1 MADLLAL
8 TPVWFC
14 YFRSSVIG
22 VFLLHQQVSGN
33 IIAFLFIAFAVS
45 WHAWCWNPIVLSS
58 GWTTQQ
64 MFQEN
69 LSFFHTRCIPGFKT
83 LKSQGVQYPLLSS
96 WVTSPSMRALL
107 GQGSRGYPSPELCQ
121 LTSVH
126 FFLSQFSSHP
136 AVLQELWQGSCAGD
150 TGDVLNWEQLMLSV
164 TTAWGVSALDF
175 VFWYSSHLAHFL
187 IILDYPWI
195 RMGAH

>member
-45 WHAWCWNPIVLSS
+45 WHAWCWNPIVPSS
-58 GWTTQQ
+58 GWTIQQ

-69 LSFFHTRCIPGFKT
+69 LTFFHTRCIPGFKT

-96 WVTSPSMRALL
+96 WVNQPIHESTPWTRQQRVSISSIVPAHISAFFSEPVFQPSCCPAGALARKL
-107 GQGSRGYPSPELCQ
+107 CRGYRGCPQLGIAYAVSNNSLGCLCLRLCLLIQLSPC
-121 LTSVH
+121 S
-126 FFLSQFSSHP
+126 LSDYF
-136 AVLQELWQGSCAGD
+136 G
-150 TGDVLNWEQLMLSV
+150 LS
-164 TTAWGVSALDF
+164 
-175 VFWYSSHLAHFL
+175 
-187 IILDYPWI
+187 
-195 RMGAH
+195 MN

>member
-45 WHAWCWNPIVLSS
+45 WHAWCWNPIVLSF
-58 GWTTQQ
+58 GWTIQQ

-83 LKSQGVQYPLLSS
+83 LKSQGGAVSPSLILGKPAHPWEHSSDKAAEGIHLQHRASSHQCIFFWASFPAILLSCS
-96 WVTSPSMRALL
+96 SSGKEVV
-107 GQGSRGYPSPELCQ
+107 QGIQ
-121 LTSVH
+121 
-126 FFLSQFSSHP
+126 
-136 AVLQELWQGSCAGD
+136 
-150 TGDVLNWEQLMLSV
+150 
-164 TTAWGVSALDF
+164 GVSSTGNSLCCQ
-175 VFWYSSHLAHFL
+175 
-187 IILDYPWI
+187 
-195 RMGAH
+195 